1 MADVHRTAPPLL
13 WDWGYPE
20 ETPDRKPTFFG
31 VLRRYFVEWDDQGDN
46 IGISKNW
53 NEETCALYRNQYEG
67 RILPFLDAR
76 KAVEDYEE
84 ADFLGVLTSIQS
96 QYGLSESSME
106 HYRNLLWVVYRA
118 GLSHGLYQDNIF
130 WGAVIDLYDG
140 DPKRREKNRTE
151 VLTRLRK
158 SFTVEEE
165 GKLLAYFRG
174 LDPEL
179 AEGEDV
185 GQLIMYGFGY
195 RNNEAAGLD
204 CGCIRESVLPDG
216 TVFRTI
222 HNYQSTMR
230 DSNAVKAGGKT
241 PNSPRELPGL
251 DFIFDFL
258 LRRRDF
264 LYRQTQ
270 AGLLDLASC
279 GGDPARIPLVCRGRD
294 YLVRCSSRDLSR
306 AGRALFAQI
315 GISKRQL
322 GVLTGILYSDE
333 VTDLCIEERDPTTY
347 LYRRALGTHL
357 YALGFTQSEIQYYI
371 GHEIESPDLLRS
383 DFINQDILLQMK
395 RKLDRHPAYAWLN
408 ITPGEMVLTPSDLE
422 FQAEQAESALV
433 LSLRQGQQISIT
445 LTACEPNDPIC
456 VSLSAARDGGAV
468 AADITYG
475 TRPVPYPKTVDIS
488 ARIQDAY
495 ADKRDA
501 CASWTGDKAGS

>member
-1 MADVHRTAPPLL
+1 MANTRRTVPSLL

-20 ETPDRKPTFFG
+20 ETSDRRLTFFG
-31 VLRRYFVEWDDQGDN
+31 VLRRYFVEQDDQGAN
-46 IGISKNW
+46 IGISRNW
-53 NEETCALYRNQYEG
+53 NEETCTVYRNQYES
-67 RILPFLDAR
+67 RILPLLDST
-76 KAVEDYEE
+76 KAAEDYTEE
-84 ADFLGVLTSIQS
+84 DFLAVLTSIQS
-96 QYGLSESSME
+96 QYALSESSME

-118 GLSHGLYQDNIF
+118 GFSHGLYQDNIF

-140 DPKRREKNRTE
+140 DPKRRERNRTE

-174 LDPEL
+174 LDPEQ
-179 AEGEDV
+179 AAGEDV

-204 CGCIRESVLPDG
+204 CSCIRESVLPDG
-216 TVFRTI
+216 TIFRTI
-222 HNYQSTMR
+222 HNYQSTVR

-251 DFIFDFL
+251 DFVFDFL
-258 LRRRDF
+258 IKRRDF
-264 LYRQTQ
+264 LYRQAQ
-270 AGLLDLASC
+270 AGLLDLKSC

-306 AGRALFAQI
+306 AGRALFAEI

-322 GVLTGILYSDE
+322 GVLTGILYSNE

-371 GHEIESPDLLRS
+371 GHEIETPNLIRS
-383 DFINQDILLQMK
+383 DFINKDILLQMK
-395 RKLDRHPAYAWLN
+395 RKLDRHPAYAWLG
-408 ITPGEMVLTPSDLE
+408 ITPGETLLIPSDME
-422 FQAEQAESALV
+422 FHDEQAKNALV
-433 LSLRQGQQISIT
+433 LSLKKGQQVYIT
-445 LTACEPNDPIC
+445 LTTCEPNDTIC
-456 VSLSAARDGGAV
+456 FSVSAAQDGGTV
-468 AADITYG
+468 TADITYG
-475 TRPVPYPKTVDIS
+475 SSPGPYPETVDIS
-488 ARIQDAY
+488 AQVQYAY
-495 ADKRDA
+495 VDKRETFAYGIDDEP
-501 CASWTGDKAGS
+501 SE

>member
-1 MADVHRTAPPLL
+1 MANARRTVPSLL
-13 WDWGYPE
+13 WDWGLQE
-20 ETPDRKPTFFG
+20 ETCDGKPTFFG
-31 VLRRYFVEWDDQGDN
+31 VLRRYFVELDDQGAN
-46 IGISKNW
+46 MGISRNW
-53 NEETCALYRNQYEG
+53 NEETCTVYRNQYET
-67 RILPFLDAR
+67 RILPLLDSM
-76 KAVEDYEE
+76 KAVEDYTEE
-84 ADFLGVLTSIQS
+84 DFLAVLTSIQS
-96 QYGLSESSME
+96 QYSLSKSSME
-106 HYRNLLWVVYRA
+106 HYRNLLWVVYKA
-118 GLSHGLYQDNIF
+118 GFSRGLYQDNIL
-130 WGAVIDLYDG
+130 WDSVTDLYDE
-140 DPKRREKNRTE
+140 DSERREKNRTE

-179 AEGEDV
+179 AAGEDV

-216 TVFRTI
+216 TIFHTI
-222 HNYQSTMR
+222 HNYQSTVR

-258 LRRRDF
+258 IKRRDF
-264 LYRQTQ
+264 LYRQAQ
-270 AGLLDLASC
+270 AGLLDLESC

-294 YLVRCSSRDLSR
+294 YLVRCSSHDLSR
-306 AGRALFAQI
+306 AGRTLFAKI

-322 GVLTGILYSDE
+322 GVLTGILYSEE

-383 DFINQDILLQMK
+383 DFINKDILFQMK
-395 RKLDRHPAYAWLN
+395 RKLDRHPAYTWLGSK
-408 ITPGEMVLTPSDLE
+408 PGEICLAPRDVD
-422 FQAEQAESALV
+422 FQDEQAKSALV
-433 LSLRQGQQISIT
+433 LSLKKGQQVYIT
-445 LTACEPNDPIC
+445 LATCEPNDTIC
-456 VSLSAARDGGAV
+456 FSVSAAQDGGTV
-468 AADITYG
+468 TADITYG
-475 TRPVPYPKTVDIS
+475 SSPGPYPETVDIS
-488 ARIQDAY
+488 AQVQYAY
-495 ADKRDA
+495 VDKRETFAYGIDDEP
-501 CASWTGDKAGS
+501 SE